1 MLDSLITIII
11 PTKDSFPKIKET
23 IDNIIL
29 QTKIKN
35 VNILIADFGSTDG
48 SYQYSAQASFEL
60 FKRVKIES
68 LNYSKVKYPILNLME
83 SIKTPYTLF
92 ITPGVILEDPDF
104 ILESINYLMKN
115 DKGIMV
121 YNKKIEGSVG
131 EMIKKWCDNMFLSSY
146 IKKQLPLKIFMCKT
160 KYVYKC
166 HIDENLKFV
175 IDGKDFIINK
185 SKVSLG

>member
-29 QTKIKN
+29 QTKIKD

-60 FKRVKIES
+60 FKKVKIES
-68 LNYSKVKYPILNLME
+68 LNYSKVKDPILNLME

-104 ILESINYLMKN
+104 ILESINFIMKN
-115 DKGIMV
+115 DKGVMV
-121 YNKKIEGSVG
+121 YNKKIEGSVA

-160 KYVYKC
+160 KYVHKC
-166 HIDENLKFV
+166 YIDEDLKFV
-175 IDGKDFIINK
+175 IGWKDFVINK